1 MNLRLLFEQKLLPGL
16 VYAGKEKFMG
26 FVNAMLERRESL
38 IKTFLNMSYESEKE
52 KCPYDLDKITV
63 DNRAIS
69 LGNDIPNF
77 GIFIIDM
84 PEADEE
90 GMASRIFICFS
101 QSFDFPFYLL
111 AEKSASDSYAI
122 CSISER
128 GDHFKFLEALDDR
141 FEQLQKVAQLY
152 AQYWELKVNENNQVG
167 NTSRYYIEQTYLPQV
182 VFSNE
187 QLGEE
192 LLNGLLECD
201 AKNMYLMFS
210 SVYKDRGEECPYSED
225 QFVIRVEEVF
235 GKDNSTNFCV
245 ITINMPEPEEMLL
258 CSRIFICL
266 EPALKNL
273 RYFLV
278 EKSFDDEYALCG
290 KNGEGAHSNYGP
302 APGSEIEQF
311 KKVCEIYEDY
321 LKSTADK

>member
-1 MNLRLLFEQKLLPGL
+1 MNLRLVFEQKLLPGL
-16 VYAGKEKFMG
+16 VYAGKDKFKG
-26 FVNAMLERRESL
+26 FVNAMLEKRESL
-38 IKTFLNMSYESEKE
+38 IKTFLNMSYESK

-77 GIFIIDM
+77 GMFIIDM
-84 PEADEE
+84 PEPDEE

-111 AEKSASDSYAI
+111 AEKSTSDSYVI

-128 GDHFKFLEALDDR
+128 GDHYRFLEASGDR

-152 AQYWELKVNENNQVG
+152 AQYWELKVSENTQVG

-182 VFSNE
+182 LFNNE
-187 QLGEE
+187 QLSTV

-201 AKNMYLMFS
+201 AKMMHLMFS
-210 SVYKDRGEECPYSED
+210 SVYKNRGEECPYTED
-225 QFVIRVEEVF
+225 QFVIRVEEVLS
-235 GKDNSTNFCV
+235 KDNAKDFCV

-266 EPALKNL
+266 EPSLKNP
-273 RYFLV
+273 RCFLV
-278 EKSFDDEYALCG
+278 EKSFDDEYALCE
-290 KNGEGAHSNYGP
+290 KNGEGAHLNYGQVP
-302 APGSEIEQF
+302 KDEIEQF
-311 KKVCEIYEDY
+311 KKCARYIAVFE
-321 LKSTADK
+321 KGHG